1 LGTRKALYDNNR
13 DSITLTI
20 GDVTPTSVGALIALY
35 DRAVGFYASLVNINA
50 YDQPGV
56 EAGKKAANAILQ
68 LQTQLLE
75 LLHKEN
81 RPMSLEEL
89 AQRTKGDIETIYQIV
104 RHLDANFRINLEGNT
119 GKPDTL
125 LISPLQET

>member
-1 LGTRKALYDNNR
+1 
-13 DSITLTI
+13 
-20 GDVTPTSVGALIALY
+20 
-35 DRAVGFYASLVNINA
+35 
-50 YDQPGV
+50 V